1 MADVFIYTLFAI
13 AGYALGSVMGW
24 VAGVN
29 NLKIK
34 KLSSLG
40 KENICEDYSHLRNSP
55 AARKSLYERSIKRVE
70 RKDLYEKVYDADIVD
85 DEYKV
90 DKVI

>member
-34 KLSSLG
+34 KLSSLR
-40 KENICEDYSHLRNSP
+40 KENMCEDYSHLRNSP
-55 AARKSLYERSIKRVE
+55 AARKSLYERSIKSVE
-70 RKDLYEKVYDADIVD
+70 RKDLYEKVYDADIID

-90 DKVI
+90 NKVI